1 MEATNAPGA
10 AVCATGTATGTATRT
25 TTGAAAGTASSA
37 ANSPTT
43 GAATGPATGTAPT
56 AAAPSPTSAHPAS
69 AEPAPG
75 GYEQLLAL
83 TTEGLLVERYPE
95 VEHLLS
101 GLSEA
106 ELLAAGQLLS
116 RVDADAVAA
125 RHPQVPT
132 VSLAVTGHGTLAS
145 LIPAL
150 AGQLARHGMTARTRP
165 ADYDSY
171 VYDLSDPGSALYA
184 ARADLTLCVL
194 DPEVVFDEVP
204 VPWQV
209 ADVEQVFAR
218 KLRLLDT
225 LAGTFTAVGRG
236 SLVFNTIPLPR
247 RYAAQLVDHASRAA
261 LGAVWREANARLLR
275 LAETFPAL
283 VVLDLDP
290 VLAAGVPVSEAR
302 TDAYAKAH
310 LSPQLLAEYARQIGH
325 LARNVAGRTK
335 KCLAVDLDNTLW
347 GGILGDDGLAGIEV
361 AETYRG
367 EAFRAFQRV
376 VKQLGSQGVL
386 LAALSKNDSA
396 PVREVFRDHPAMTL
410 REDDFVRISANWQP
424 KHENLERLAEA
435 LNLDVGSFVFAD
447 DSAYECGLVRRE
459 LPRVGVVRL
468 DEEPAYHIEKLLRD
482 GWFDSLRLTEEDRL
496 RAVRYADELERKDF
510 LASFDSITDY
520 LRELDIR
527 VRLGTVD
534 ALEVPRVSQL
544 TQRTNQFNMTTRR
557 LQPADVQSLVD
568 DPAALVLAIHSGDRF
583 GENGLVGV
591 ILGRWRDG
599 EHGEHGEHSTAGGE
613 VLDLENFLLSCR
625 VFSRGIEKACLA
637 AVLRHAKERGAA
649 AVYGSYRPTAKNGTV
664 EDFYPRHG
672 FVHCPDDAPP
682 EPGTGTAAGT
692 AACKYYR
699 HDLAEIIAVP
709 DHVHLTANL

>member
-1 MEATNAPGA
+1 MEATNAPA
-10 AVCATGTATGTATRT
+10 ASAVSAAPAAAAAETAPAPTGTANGTVPTG
-25 TTGAAAGTASSA
+25 
-37 ANSPTT
+37 
-43 GAATGPATGTAPT
+43 
-56 AAAPSPTSAHPAS
+56 
-69 AEPAPG
+69 
-75 GYEQLLAL
+75 YQQLLEL
-83 TTEGLLVERYPE
+83 KSTGRLVESYPE
-95 VEHLLS
+95 IERLLS
-101 GLSEA
+101 GLPEA
-106 ELLAAGQLLS
+106 DLLAAGQLL
-116 RVDADAVAA
+116 RGLDAEEVAA

-132 VSLAVTGHGTLAS
+132 VSLAVTGHGTLAA
-145 LIPAL
+145 LVPAL
-150 AGQLARHGMTARTRP
+150 AAQLARHGMAARIRP
-165 ADYDSY
+165 ADFDSY
-171 VYDLSDPGSALYA
+171 VYDLSDPGSAVYA

-209 ADVEQVFAR
+209 GDVEQVFAR
-218 KLRLLDT
+218 KLRLMDT

-236 SLVFNTIPLPR
+236 TLVLNTLPLPR

-261 LGAVWREANARLLR
+261 LGAVWREGNARLLR

-290 VLAAGVPVSEAR
+290 MVAGGVAVSEAR

-310 LSPQLLAEYARQIGH
+310 LSPELLAEYARQIGH

-347 GGILGDDGLAGIEV
+347 GGTLGDDGLSGIEV

-424 KHENLERLAEA
+424 KHENLERLAGE

-468 DEEPAYHIEKLLRD
+468 DEEPAYHVEKLLRD
-482 GWFDSLRLTEEDRL
+482 GWFDTPRLTAEDRL

-510 LASFDSITDY
+510 LASFDSIADY

-527 VRLGTVD
+527 VRLGTVE
-534 ALEVPRVSQL
+534 AGEVPRVSQL

-568 DPAALVLAIHSGDRF
+568 DPSALVLAIHSGDRF

-599 EHGEHGEHSTAGGE
+599 

-637 AVLRHAKERGAA
+637 AVLRYARERGAT
-649 AVYGSYRPTAKNGTV
+649 AVHGSYRPSAKNGTV

-672 FVHCPDDAPP
+672 FVRCPDQAPP
-682 EPGTGTAAGT
+682 ESGDAA
-692 AACKYYR
+692 ASCRYYR